1 MFYIP
6 PIRYIVPQK
15 WLAMCELP
23 HNDLRW
29 RYDLFLDTGH
39 FVHAYRRTSLAMY
52 GTMVPLA
59 YVAAGV

>member
-1 MFYIP
+1 MFYIQLHCAKKMT
-6 PIRYIVPQK
+6 RND
-15 WLAMCELP
+15 LP

-29 RYDLFLDTGH
+29 RYDLFLNTGH
-39 FVHAYRRTSLAMY
+39 FVHAYRLTSLAMY